1 MCTYILGC
9 SFINSFM
16 TEAAIIQKPVGGVNQ
31 WTGFYMITA
40 SVMKELKLKGEMYEG
55 KEYPLENNLKSFLKE
70 FAYVFLPLKI
80 FVLKKSTK
88 MYVFLTYPRNG
99 TFSVDIWKLQRIK

>member
-1 MCTYILGC
+1 
-9 SFINSFM
+9 
-16 TEAAIIQKPVGGVNQ
+16 
-31 WTGFYMITA
+31 
-40 SVMKELKLKGEMYEG
+40 MKELKLKGEMYEG

-88 MYVFLTYPRNG
+88 MYVFLTYPQNG